1 MAETI
6 EISDANFEDAVN
18 SSALPVLVD
27 FWAPWCGPCQQ
38 MSPILDEIANELS
51 DKIVVGK
58 VNVDDNP
65 TLATKFGIVSIPTM
79 ILFKGGEAVKTIVG
93 GRAKAKLKADVESG
107 L

>member
-6 EISDANFEDAVN
+6 EVSDANFEDAVK

-51 DKIVVGK
+51 GKIVVGK

-93 GRAKAKLKADVESG
+93 GRAKAKLKADIESG

>member
-6 EISDANFEDAVN
+6 EISDANFEDAVS

-93 GRAKAKLKADVESG
+93 GRAKAKLKADIESG

>member
-93 GRAKAKLKADVESG
+93 GRAKAKLKADIEFG

>member
-6 EISDANFEDAVN
+6 EVSDANFEDAVK

-51 DKIVVGK
+51 DKIVIGK

-93 GRAKAKLKADVESG
+93 GRAKAKLKADIESG

>member
-6 EISDANFEDAVN
+6 EISDANFEDAVK

-93 GRAKAKLKADVESG
+93 GRAKAKLKADIESG

>member
-79 ILFKGGEAVKTIVG
+79 ILFKGGEVVKTIVG
-93 GRAKAKLKADVESG
+93 GRAKAKLKADTESG

>member
-6 EISDANFEDAVN
+6 EVSDANFEDAVK

-93 GRAKAKLKADVESG
+93 GRAKAKLKADIESG

>member
-6 EISDANFEDAVN
+6 EISDVNFEDTVN
-18 SSALPVLVD
+18 GSELPVLVD
-27 FWAPWCGPCQQ
+27 FWAPWCGPCRQ

-93 GRAKAKLKADVESG
+93 GRAKAKLKADIESG

>member
-6 EISDANFEDAVN
+6 EISYANFEDAVN

-93 GRAKAKLKADVESG
+93 GRAKAKLKADIESG

>member
-93 GRAKAKLKADVESG
+93 GRAKAKLKADIESC

>member
-51 DKIVVGK
+51 DKIVIGK

-93 GRAKAKLKADVESG
+93 GRAKAKLKADIESG

>member
-93 GRAKAKLKADVESG
+93 GRAKAKLKADIECG

>member
-93 GRAKAKLKADVESG
+93 GRAKAKLKADIESG

>member
-6 EISDANFEDAVN
+6 EISDANFEDAVK

-38 MSPILDEIANELS
+38 MSPILDEIAKELS

-93 GRAKAKLKADVESG
+93 GRAKAKLKADIECG

>member
-6 EISDANFEDAVN
+6 EISDVNFEDTVN
-18 SSALPVLVD
+18 GSELPVLVD
-27 FWAPWCGPCQQ
+27 FWAPWCGPCRQ
-38 MSPILDEIANELS
+38 MSPILDEVANELS

-79 ILFKGGEAVKTIVG
+79 ILFKGGEVVKTIVG
-93 GRAKAKLKADVESG
+93 GRAKAKLKADIEAG

>member
-6 EISDANFEDAVN
+6 EILDANFEDAVN

-93 GRAKAKLKADVESG
+93 GRAKAKLKADIESG

>member
-6 EISDANFEDAVN
+6 EISDANFEDAVK

-93 GRAKAKLKADVESG
+93 GRAKAKLKADIECG

>member
-93 GRAKAKLKADVESG
+93 GRAKAKLKADIESG
-107 L
+107 V

>member
-6 EISDANFEDAVN
+6 EISDANFEDAVK
-18 SSALPVLVD
+18 SSALPMLVD

-93 GRAKAKLKADVESG
+93 GRAKAKLKADIESG

>member
-6 EISDANFEDAVN
+6 EISDVNFEDTVN
-18 SSALPVLVD
+18 GSELPVLVD
-27 FWAPWCGPCQQ
+27 FWAPWCGPCRQ
-38 MSPILDEIANELS
+38 MSPILDEVANELS

-58 VNVDDNP
+58 INVDDNP

-79 ILFKGGEAVKTIVG
+79 ILFKGGEVVKTIVG
-93 GRAKAKLKADVESG
+93 GRAKAKLKADIESG

>member
-79 ILFKGGEAVKTIVG
+79 ILFKGGEAAKTTVG
-93 GRAKAKLKADVESG
+93 GRAKAKLKADIESG

>member
-1 MAETI
+1 M
-6 EISDANFEDAVN
+6 VR
-18 SSALPVLVD
+18 PV
-27 FWAPWCGPCQQ
+27 
-38 MSPILDEIANELS
+38 SPILDEIANELS

-93 GRAKAKLKADVESG
+93 GRAKAKLKADIESG